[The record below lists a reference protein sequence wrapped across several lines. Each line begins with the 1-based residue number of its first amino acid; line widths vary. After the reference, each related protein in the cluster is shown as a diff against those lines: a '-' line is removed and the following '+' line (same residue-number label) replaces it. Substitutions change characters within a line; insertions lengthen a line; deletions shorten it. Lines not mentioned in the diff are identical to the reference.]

1 MRKTGTTTIY
11 ERHAN
16 QTESS
21 TISAAEVCLAAR
33 SWTHSSETDER
44 GVIER
49 LDEGLGCSLE
59 VDIDGWQNGATAPT
73 NSRVAVVDV
82 IDVCGVD

>member
-1 MRKTGTTTIY
+1 MNATPT
-11 ERHAN
+11 
-16 QTESS
+16 QTKSIVIFE
-21 TISAAEVCLAAR
+21 AAICLAAR
-33 SWTHSSETDER
+33 GWSHSGETDER
-44 GVIER
+44 GVVER